1 MEEKIS
7 SGSEIIDK
15 LLDGGY
21 NKVVTTIYGPAA
33 SGKTTLVMLAAIVQA
48 KQGKKSVFMDTEN
61 GFSVERLKQL
71 SGKDF
76 EKVLHNII
84 IFSIKS
90 FSEQQ
95 EKMEKIKL
103 LVGTGKICLVIVDTI
118 GSKYRVKLNEDAYKA
133 NKAIDLQLRTLAD
146 ITRQGIPVILTEQ
159 VYDNLTNG
167 QINLV
172 GGNMLKNW
180 SKCLIELEKINSKRK
195 AIIRKH
201 ESLTSKDV
209 LFEIKEKGIFGIS

>member
-33 SGKTTLVMLAAIVQA
+33 SGKTTLAMLAAIVQA
-48 KQGKKSVFMDTEN
+48 KQGKKSVFVDTEN

-71 SGKDF
+71 SGEDF
-76 EKVLHNII
+76 ERALQNIM
-84 IFSIKS
+84 IFSIKT
-90 FSEQQ
+90 FTEQQ
-95 EKMEKIKL
+95 EKMEKIRL
-103 LVGTGKICLVIVDTI
+103 LVGTGKISLVIVDTI

-133 NKAIDLQLRTLAD
+133 NKSIDTQLRTLTEIA
-146 ITRQGIPVILTEQ
+146 RRGIPVILTEQ
-159 VYDNLTNG
+159 VYDNLANG

-172 GGNMLKNW
+172 GGEMLKNW

-195 AIIRKH
+195 AIVKKPEEIKGNQ
-201 ESLTSKDV
+201 EF
-209 LFEIKEKGIFGIS
+209 FEIKEKGIFKKS

>member
-7 SGSEIIDK
+7 SGSEVIDN

-21 NKVVTTIYGPAA
+21 DKIVTIIYGPAA
-33 SGKTTLVMLAAIVQA
+33 SGKTTLAMLAAIQQA
-48 KQGKKSVFMDTEN
+48 KQGGKSIFVDTEN

-71 SGKDF
+71 SDENF
-76 EKVLHNII
+76 EKVLHNTI

-103 LVGTGKICLVIVDTI
+103 LVDNGKISLVIVDTI
-118 GSKYRVKLNEDAYKA
+118 GSKYRVNLNDDAYKA
-133 NKAIDLQLRTLAD
+133 NKSMDMQLRTLTD
-146 ITRQGIPVILTEQ
+146 ITRQGVPVILTEQ

-172 GGNMLKNW
+172 GGNMLRNW

-201 ESLTSKDV
+201 ESLTNKEV

>member
-33 SGKTTLVMLAAIVQA
+33 SGKTTLAMLAAIVQA
-48 KQGKKSVFMDTEN
+48 KQGKKSVFVDTEN

-71 SGKDF
+71 SGEDF
-76 EKVLHNII
+76 ERALQNIM
-84 IFSIKS
+84 IFSIKT
-90 FSEQQ
+90 FTEQQ
-95 EKMEKIKL
+95 EKMEKIRL
-103 LVGTGKICLVIVDTI
+103 LVGTGKISLVIVDTI

-133 NKAIDLQLRTLAD
+133 NKSIDTQLRTLTEIA
-146 ITRQGIPVILTEQ
+146 RRGIPVILTEQ
-159 VYDNLTNG
+159 VYDNLANG

-172 GGNMLKNW
+172 GGEMLKNW
-180 SKCLIELEKINSKRK
+180 SKCLIELQKDNSKRK
-195 AIIRKH
+195 AIARKPEEIKGNQ
-201 ESLTSKDV
+201 ES
-209 LFEIKEKGIFGIS
+209 FEIKEKGIFKIS